1 MVAQKVAVV
10 ALADPSTD
18 HVRLFHAF
26 VFVFEL
32 KDSGIDT
39 GLFLDGSAVKIIDE
53 IGKNPSDAIKP
64 LYDRAMREGMIKKAC
79 GFCANAFHIKDKIV
93 QSKVSLTEDNDHVS
107 VSGLVKDGYQIITI

>member
-79 GFCANAFHIKDKIV
+79 VLCGNLYSTGRSFLTPTMKTRSLFCG
-93 QSKVSLTEDNDHVS
+93 TP
-107 VSGLVKDGYQIITI
+107 